1 MRQDYPNVMNTAF
14 KIYPNTSFDLL
25 VRQQAYSIFWEAD
38 SDQILV
44 QRTEAETRRT
54 KSSILDPNKLDFV
67 TDPEYGRADATY
79 SVNVENNQLR
89 LKYMDG
95 HRFQSVIVE

>member
-1 MRQDYPNVMNTAF
+1 MRQDYPNVMNTAH

-25 VRQQAYSIFWEAD
+25 VRQQAYSIIWEAD

-44 QRTEAETRRT
+44 QRTKSESRRA
-54 KSSILDPNKLDFV
+54 KSSISDPNKLDFF

-79 SVNVENNQLR
+79 SVSVENNRLR

-95 HRFQSVIVE
+95 HRFQSVIVQ